1 MQVKCSKKNVMSENN
16 RLTDKRVL
24 SYSDFGL
31 ATAMLSI
38 PSRLVGDCFGRV

>member
-1 MQVKCSKKNVMSENN
+1 MQVKCSKKSVMSENN
-16 RLTDKRVL
+16 QLADKRVL

-38 PSRLVGDCFGRV
+38 PSQLVGDCFGHV